1 MPESATLRLPRFTDE
16 GVGLTMSTKVQQGVV
31 VFVKRVK
38 PIAAF
43 YRSVLGLEAIEASA
57 SHEVLRGHG
66 IEVVVHAIPRA
77 AAAKITITRPP
88 EVRAETPFKPTF
100 VVPDL
105 DAARAA
111 AIDAGGFLK
120 PADQAWHFR
129 GATVLDGWDPE
140 GNIFQLKQLDR

>member
-1 MPESATLRLPRFTDE
+1 MKASETI
-16 GVGLTMSTKVQQGVV
+16 QQGVV
-31 VFVKRVK
+31 IFVKRVK
-38 PIAAF
+38 PLGAF
-43 YRSVLGLEAIEASA
+43 YRSVLGLETIESSA
-57 SHEVLRGHG
+57 SHEVLLGRG
-66 IEVVVHAIPRA
+66 IEVVVHGIPRA
-77 AAAKITITRPP
+77 VAAEITITSPP

-111 AIDAGGFLK
+111 ATAAGGFLK

-140 GNIFQLKQLDR
+140 GNIFQLKQLDC

>member
-1 MPESATLRLPRFTDE
+1 MKASET
-16 GVGLTMSTKVQQGVV
+16 VQQGVV

-38 PIAAF
+38 PLAAF
-43 YRSVLGLEAIEASA
+43 YRSLLGLETIEASA
-57 SHEVLRGHG
+57 SHEVLRGRG
-66 IEVVVHAIPRA
+66 IEVVVHGVPRA
-77 AAAKITITRPP
+77 VAAEITITSPP

-105 DAARAA
+105 DAAWAA
-111 AIDAGGFLK
+111 ATAAGGFLK

-140 GNIFQLKQLDR
+140 GNIFQLKQLDC